1 MKSFL
6 RPLLT
11 RSLLASLFV
20 FVLAGTAS
28 AAEDA
33 FVWAPTLNVGSALP
47 AIDAVDQNGKQ
58 HSLAQ
63 LSGEKGLI
71 LVMSRSFDWCPFCI
85 RQLQQL
91 VEAQAQFNALGFNVT
106 TMTYDSVAT
115 LKEAE
120 AEYLTSF
127 PMLHDAD
134 SAHIKAMGILNTQ
147 YEPGQRAYGI
157 PYPGIF
163 VLDSNGIIRA
173 KLAEQDYRVRPDFSL
188 VLEAAAAID

>member
-6 RPLLT
+6 QPLLS
-11 RSLLASLFV
+11 RSLLIGLFV
-20 FVLAGTAS
+20 FSLASTAS
-28 AAEDA
+28 AADEA
-33 FVWAPTLNVGSALP
+33 FIWAPSLNVGDTLP
-47 AIDAVDQNGKQ
+47 AISAVDQDGNE

-63 LSGEKGLI
+63 LSGENGLI

-91 VEAQAQFNALGFNVT
+91 VEAEAQFNAIGFNVT

-120 AEYLTSF
+120 EEYETTF
-127 PMLHDAD
+127 PMLYDED
-134 SAHIKAMGILNTQ
+134 SAHIKAMGILNMQ
-147 YEPGQRAYGI
+147 YEPGNRAYGI

-163 VLDSNGIIRA
+163 VLDNKGVIRA
-173 KLAEQDYRVRPDFSL
+173 KLAEEDYRIRPDFSL
-188 VLEAAAAID
+188 VLEAAQAVE